1 MKIDNLHAVLDED
14 VTRVLAELGQLQS
27 MESGDILCHECGTP
41 IALKN
46 LQIIVPMLSGEYSFV
61 CDRTDC
67 VESYLSKQERT

>member
-46 LQIIVPMLSGEYSFV
+46 LQIIVPMLSGEYRFV